1 MIMKRVLLF
10 LLILSV
16 GCDKNRDSKTTNK
29 VDNDLRITIA
39 DQLDGYWLS
48 DSYLVD
54 VDSSRSI
61 YDSKNYQ
68 TKFWGFRLEKENL
81 MSDSATIN
89 GFTEHEG
96 GYGGSI
102 EFDSI
107 KKTFVN
113 YIGNADE
120 SSFLNEPFELRLID
134 STHLELDFGKK
145 KDRYRKISDEQ
156 IELRR
161 LLFEGKFKDLMHNN
175 QVIEFS
181 RDGLIRGL
189 DKQKYFEL
197 VFDFGEGINYDV
209 SVFYPDKDSSGLWTN
224 GDLFHFKITTDTLK
238 LYRITPD
245 WDEMNHTI
253 GDLEYL
259 LVKS

>member
-1 MIMKRVLLF
+1 MIMRRVLLF

-16 GCDKNRDSKTTNK
+16 GCDKNRDSNTANK
-29 VDNDLRITIA
+29 VDNEVRTTIA

-61 YDSKNYQ
+61 YDSRNYQ

-102 EFDSI
+102 EFDST
-107 KKTFVN
+107 KNTFVN
-113 YIGNADE
+113 DIDNADE
-120 SSFLNEPFELRLID
+120 FAFLKEPFELKLID
-134 STHLELDFGKK
+134 SDHLELDFGNK
-145 KDRYRKISDEQ
+145 KDRYRKILNEQ
-156 IELRR
+156 TELRK
-161 LLFEGKFKDLMHNN
+161 LLFEGKFKDLLHDNH
-175 QVIEFS
+175 VIEFS
-181 RDGLIRGL
+181 RDGQIIGL
-189 DKQKYFEL
+189 DKQKYFDL

-209 SVFYPDKDSSGLWTN
+209 SIFYSDQDSSGLWTI
-224 GDLFHFKITTDTLK
+224 GDLFHFKIKTDTLK

-245 WDEMNHTI
+245 WDEMNHKI
-253 GDLEYL
+253 GALEYL